1 MTTMIQHTAY
11 KKGARGTARDH
22 ADYIAG
28 KGKNAGKEDVIF
40 VYDGNLP
47 AWARDA
53 SDFFSAADE
62 FERGDHTVKRKSRDG
77 QAYEKEIKGRAYTE
91 FEWSVPRGIG
101 DPVVWAK
108 RVADETL
115 GKDFVFRLAVHDAP
129 ASDGGRNI
137 NMHLMFSDRR
147 LDGFE
152 RNRELF
158 FKRAKSGSYR
168 HRKTGQLVLHD
179 PATGGTQKDRFWN
192 HKGRPKWAR
201 GLFESHVQRELP
213 EFTLSK
219 SKNPEPKIGPKVKKA
234 GEEREEQRRTVE
246 ATVIKMRAL
255 RRELEAVNLE
265 LTEFQNAPLVAL
277 LMDPRDVP
285 HLDTQSFPTWTDF
298 KCAFLSIAQ
307 RDSQLNET
315 SLVAALEVCERR
327 FAELTTLLVEHGK
340 TVEELAALLI
350 EQMTKDGIEVA
361 PEGLLT
367 NAQEDPRPKAMPDS
381 LEDRDSS
388 QNAHADPRWSEFEI
402 ALMNIGATEFN
413 VSWLLLDNAR
423 SSIKSIFTDLADEIA
438 QKGLGIVDLARL
450 VADRLN
456 REELGFEADFKRPEP
471 TAAASLPQQPW
482 YDSNGPAG

>member
-53 SDFFSAADE
+53 SDFFGAADE

-91 FEWSVPRGIG
+91 FEWSVPRGIS

-147 LDGFE
+147 LDHFE
-152 RNRELF
+152 RDRELF

-168 HRKTGQLVLHD
+168 HRKTGQLVSHD
-179 PATGGTQKDRFWN
+179 PTTGGTQKDRFWN

-213 EFTLSK
+213 EFKLSK

-234 GEEREEQRRTVE
+234 GEEREEQRRAVE
-246 ATVIKMRAL
+246 ATVLKMRAL
-255 RRELEAVNLE
+255 RRALEAVDLD
-265 LTEFQNAPLVAL
+265 LIEFQNASPVAAPVA
-277 LMDPRDVP
+277 PRHAP
-285 HLDTQSFPTWTDF
+285 HLDKQRVPTWTDF
-298 KCAFLSIAQ
+298 ERAFLSIAR
-307 RDSQLNET
+307 RDFQLNET
-315 SLVAALEVCERR
+315 SLTATLEVCERR
-327 FAELTTLLVEHGK
+327 FTELITLVVEHGK

-350 EQMTKDGIEVA
+350 EQMTKDGVEAA
-361 PEGLLT
+361 PDGSST
-367 NAQEDPRPKAMPDS
+367 NAQEDPNPRAMPDGF
-381 LEDRDSS
+381 EEPNSS
-388 QNAHADPRWSEFEI
+388 QHAHADPRWPEFEI
-402 ALMNIGATEFN
+402 ALMEIGAVEFN
-413 VSWLLLDNAR
+413 ISGLLLDHAR
-423 SSIKSIFTDLADEIA
+423 SSIKSRFTALADEMT

-450 VADRLN
+450 VADRLD
-456 REELGFEADFKRPEP
+456 REELGFEADFTRPEP
-471 TAAASLPQQPW
+471 TDVASLPQQPW
-482 YDSNGPAG
+482 FDTDGPSS